1 MILNGGSVSKLSL
14 ILDINGKVKLRCNLK
29 RHLAPTLVG
38 KITRSL
44 PLTGHAHIIE
54 NSLVYFETSVNA
66 GLERASKEFKKGDI
80 AFLSVAHAICFF
92 HSDSKTQKDMSII
105 GKILDD
111 PKLLSD
117 VKSGDEIALYFETGS

>member
-66 GLERASKEFKKGDI
+66 GLERASKEFKKVTLH
-80 AFLSVAHAICFF
+80 FCRWHTQSVSFIQIQKLK
-92 HSDSKTQKDMSII
+92 KTCQ
-105 GKILDD
+105 
-111 PKLLSD
+111 LL
-117 VKSGDEIALYFETGS
+117 VKY